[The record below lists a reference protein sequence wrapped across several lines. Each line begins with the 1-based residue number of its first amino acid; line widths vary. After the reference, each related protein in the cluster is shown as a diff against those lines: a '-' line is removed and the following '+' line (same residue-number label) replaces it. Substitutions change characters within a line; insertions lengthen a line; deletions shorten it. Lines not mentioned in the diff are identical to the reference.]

1 MAQDKKKTAK
11 RRKKKQQEFHLL
23 EGRGQAHVK
32 STYNNTIV
40 TVTDQHGNAICW
52 GSAGKEG
59 FRGPKQS
66 TPYAATQVVKSIAE
80 EAKAKGVKSVDAI
93 VKGPGSGREAAVR
106 AFATFGIQVSSI
118 TDVTP
123 IPHNG
128 CRAPRPRR
136 V

>member
-1 MAQDKKKTAK
+1 MPEDKKKTVK

-23 EGRGQAHVK
+23 EGRGQIHVK
-32 STYNNTIV
+32 ATYNNTLV
-40 TVTDQHGNAICW
+40 TITDQHGNAICW

-66 TPYAATQVVKSIAE
+66 TPYAATQVIKGLADN
-80 EAKAKGVKSVDAI
+80 AKEKGVKSVDAY

-106 AFATFGIQVSSI
+106 ALATFGIQVASI

-128 CRAPRPRR
+128 CRARKPRR